1 MDQTLKDFLNSDK
14 ALMIAPAGHGKTYCL
29 AQCVKELATKSE
41 KPQLILTHT
50 HAAIAS
56 IKSKFSELGVA
67 SKNFQI
73 FTITGLAQRIVL
85 SLNNRYNLP
94 DQGEETNLYFE
105 KILENV
111 CEFIDLKNFKYL
123 FKISYS
129 NLLVDE
135 YQDCTTLQHKMILK
149 LSELVNTYIFG
160 DELQGIFNFKNKT
173 ELVSF
178 KDLEPDFQKF
188 ENVLTTPWRWCKKGN
203 SKSLGITISKIRND
217 LLSNSK
223 QLDLSKYKLEKNDNL
238 LILIHEYCEYNNEF
252 NRLMCQLIDYG
263 CKSKSFLLLVP
274 PDIKRYSI
282 DSRSK
287 MKNRFDYQNKLKL
300 LEAIDDTSFYKSA
313 KAIDEL
319 LQKNVDNDD
328 TYNLRKSFY
337 EILVNQLTFIK
348 KRLKEWINE
357 KYNVKNKKD
366 IDDKQKS
373 IILEEK
379 YKNFFDELSTKS
391 LSDLLSFL
399 LYELKLKVY
408 RKEIPETIINFL
420 KNDNGKSLYENM
432 KDYKNMIRH
441 IGRRVEGHY
450 LGTTLLTK
458 GLEFD
463 VVLILNAHE
472 FKSKKHFYVAI
483 SRACKK
489 LIILSKD
496 KIIKFDD

>member
-73 FTITGLAQRIVL
+73 FTITGFAQRIVL

-94 DQGEETNLYFE
+94 DQGEDANLYFE
-105 KILENV
+105 KILEKV

-223 QLDLSKYKLEKNDNL
+223 QLDLSKYKSKKSDNL
-238 LILIHEYCEYNNEF
+238 FIHEYNENNDEF
-252 NRLMCQLIDYG
+252 DKLMYKLIGDG

-274 PDIKRYSI
+274 PDITRYSI
-282 DSRSK
+282 SSRSK
-287 MKNRFDYQNKLKL
+287 MKNRFDYKNKLKL
-300 LEAIDDTSFYKSA
+300 LEAIDDNSFYKSA

-319 LQKNVDNDD
+319 LQKNIDNDD
-328 TYNLRKSFY
+328 KYNLKKSFC
-337 EILVNQLTFIK
+337 EILVNELKFIK
-348 KRLKEWINE
+348 KSLDVWINK

-379 YKNFFDELSTKS
+379 YNNFLDELSTNS
-391 LSDLLSFL
+391 LYDLLIFL

-408 RKEIPETIINFL
+408 RKEILEAIINVL
-420 KNDNGKSLYENM
+420 KNDNSKSLYENM

-441 IGRRVEGHY
+441 IGRRVEGRY
-450 LGTTLLTK
+450 FGTTLLTK

-463 VVLILNAHE
+463 VVGIVNAHE

-483 SRACKK
+483 SRACKE
-489 LIILSKD
+489 LIIISKE
-496 KIIKFDD
+496 KIIEFDD